1 MNQVEKFMEF
11 AKNFDTRTAP
21 VDIQA
26 MAEKYGQYIFDME
39 TDDKACSYAEEGC
52 IIGLMFQQN
61 VIADPIAVDL
71 GLPSG
76 TKWAD
81 RNVGAKLPEDT
92 GLYFSWGNTDGHE
105 AGKDYYFDDDTY
117 DDTPGAELDGDI
129 DLAHDAA
136 RTNLGEPWQMPTKDQ
151 FKELVENCE
160 CEECTLNGY
169 RGRRFTSKIN
179 GNSIF
184 MPFAGYI
191 SGTGLYHRGSYGI
204 YWSASLGSAAYGYG
218 LHFGSGGVNPA
229 YIDCRFDGFSVRAV
243 Q

>member
-1 MNQVEKFMEF
+1 MKIMEPGIDLRRQIL
-11 AKNFDTRTAP
+11 DTYCVKGDVKSLEFCRKAYDFIMGNDKECT
-21 VDIQA
+21 QST
-26 MAEKYGQYIFDME
+26 E
-39 TDDKACSYAEEGC
+39 TPS
-52 IIGLMFQQN
+52 
-61 VIADPIAVDL
+61 DPIAVDL

-105 AGKDYYFDDDTY
+105 AGKDYDFDDDTY
-117 DDTPGAELDGDI
+117 DDTPGAEVDGDI

-136 RTNLGEPWQMPTKDQ
+136 RANLGEPWQMPTKDQ
-151 FKELVENCE
+151 FKELVDNCE
-160 CEECTLNGY
+160 CEVCTLNGY

-184 MPFAGYI
+184 MPFSGYI
-191 SGTGLYHRGSYGI
+191 YRTGLYGRGSHGH
-204 YWSASLGSAAYGYG
+204 YWSASLYSAAYGYY
-218 LHFGSGGVNPA
+218 LYFLSGYVDPA
-229 YIDCRFDGFSVRAV
+229 NDSARFVGFSVRAV

>member
-1 MNQVEKFMEF
+1 MEPGIDLRRYIL
-11 AKNFDTRTAP
+11 DTYCVKGDVKSLEFCRKAYDFVMGNDKEGNPST
-21 VDIQA
+21 
-26 MAEKYGQYIFDME
+26 E
-39 TDDKACSYAEEGC
+39 T
-52 IIGLMFQQN
+52 N
-61 VIADPIAVDL
+61 TDPIAVDL

-105 AGKDYYFDDDTY
+105 AGKDYDFDDDTY

-136 RTNLGEPWQMPTKDQ
+136 RVNLGEPWQMPTKDQ
-151 FKELVENCE
+151 VNELVENCE
-160 CEECTLNGY
+160 CEVCTLNGY

-191 SGTGLYHRGSYGI
+191 YGTGLDNRGSNGN
-204 YWSASLGSAAYGYG
+204 YWSASLYSAANGYN
-218 LHFGSGGVNPA
+218 LYFNSGGVFPA
-229 YIDCRFDGFSVRAV
+229 DISSRFCGFSVRAV

>member
-1 MNQVEKFMEF
+1 MEPGIDLRRHIL
-11 AKNFDTRTAP
+11 DTYCVKGDVKSLEFCRKAYDFVIGNDKEGTP
-21 VDIQA
+21 ST
-26 MAEKYGQYIFDME
+26 E
-39 TDDKACSYAEEGC
+39 T
-52 IIGLMFQQN
+52 N
-61 VIADPIAVDL
+61 TDPIAVDL

-105 AGKDYYFDDDTY
+105 AGKDYDFDDDIY

-136 RTNLGEPWQMPTKDQ
+136 RANLGEPWQMPTSAH
-151 FKELVENCE
+151 FEELVDNCE
-160 CEECTLNGY
+160 CEVCTLNGY

-191 SGTGLYHRGSYGI
+191 SGTGLYNRGSNGGF
-204 YWSASLGSAAYGYG
+204 WSASLCSAANGYN
-218 LHFGSGGVNPA
+218 LYFNSGGVYPA
-229 YIDCRFDGFSVRAV
+229 NNYNRFSGFSVRAV

>member
-1 MNQVEKFMEF
+1 MESGIELRIQILERF
-11 AKNFDTRTAP
+11 GING
-21 VDIQA
+21 DIKSIDFCRKA
-26 MAEKYGQYIFDME
+26 YDFIMGN
-39 TDDKACSYAEEGC
+39 DKECTPSTEP
-52 IIGLMFQQN
+52 N
-61 VIADPIAVDL
+61 TDPIAVDL

-105 AGKDYYFDDDTY
+105 AGKDYDFDDDTY
-117 DDTPGAELDGDI
+117 DDTPGAEVDGDI

-136 RTNLGEPWQMPTKDQ
+136 RANLGEPWQMPTKDQ
-151 FKELVENCE
+151 FKELVDNCE
-160 CEECTLNGY
+160 CEVCTLNGY

-184 MPFAGYI
+184 MPFSGYI
-191 SGTGLYHRGSYGI
+191 YGTGLYGRGSRGS
-204 YWSASLGSAAYGYG
+204 YWSASLYSAANGYY
-218 LHFGSGGVNPA
+218 LYFNSGGVGPA
-229 YIDCRFDGFSVRAV
+229 NYSNRFDGFSVRAV

>member
-1 MNQVEKFMEF
+1 MEPGIDLRRQIL
-11 AKNFDTRTAP
+11 DTYCVKGDVKSLEFCRKAYDFIMGNDKECT
-21 VDIQA
+21 QST
-26 MAEKYGQYIFDME
+26 E
-39 TDDKACSYAEEGC
+39 TPS
-52 IIGLMFQQN
+52 
-61 VIADPIAVDL
+61 DPIAVDL

-105 AGKDYYFDDDTY
+105 AGKDYDFDDDTY
-117 DDTPGAELDGDI
+117 DDTPGAEVDGDI

-136 RTNLGEPWQMPTKDQ
+136 RANLGEPWQMPTKDQ
-151 FKELVENCE
+151 FKELVDNCE
-160 CEECTLNGY
+160 CEVCTLNGY

-184 MPFAGYI
+184 MPFSGYI
-191 SGTGLYHRGSYGI
+191 YGTGLYGRGSRGS
-204 YWSASLGSAAYGYG
+204 YWSASLYSAANGYY
-218 LHFGSGGVNPA
+218 LYFNSGGVGPA
-229 YIDCRFDGFSVRAV
+229 NYSNRFDGFSVRAV

>member
-1 MNQVEKFMEF
+1 MEPGIDLRRQIL
-11 AKNFDTRTAP
+11 DTYCVKGDVKSLEFCRKAYDFIMGNDKECT
-21 VDIQA
+21 QST
-26 MAEKYGQYIFDME
+26 E
-39 TDDKACSYAEEGC
+39 TPS
-52 IIGLMFQQN
+52 
-61 VIADPIAVDL
+61 DPIAVDL

-105 AGKDYYFDDDTY
+105 AGKDYDFDDDTY
-117 DDTPGAELDGDI
+117 DDTPGAEVDGDI

-136 RTNLGEPWQMPTKDQ
+136 RANLGEPWQMPTKDQ
-151 FKELVENCE
+151 FKELVDNCE
-160 CEECTLNGY
+160 CEVCTLNGY

-184 MPFAGYI
+184 MPFSGYI
-191 SGTGLYHRGSYGI
+191 YRTGLYGRGSRGS
-204 YWSASLGSAAYGYG
+204 YWSASLYSAANGYY
-218 LHFGSGGVNPA
+218 LYFNSGGVGPA
-229 YIDCRFDGFSVRAV
+229 NYSNRFDGFSVRAV

>member
-1 MNQVEKFMEF
+1 MGNDKEGIPS
-11 AKNFDTRTAP
+11 T
-21 VDIQA
+21 
-26 MAEKYGQYIFDME
+26 E
-39 TDDKACSYAEEGC
+39 T
-52 IIGLMFQQN
+52 N
-61 VIADPIAVDL
+61 TDPIAVDL
-71 GLPSG
+71 ALPSG

-105 AGKDYYFDDDTY
+105 AGKDYDFDDDTY
-117 DDTPGAELDGDI
+117 DDTLGAELDGDI

-136 RTNLGEPWQMPTKDQ
+136 RANLGEPWQMPTKDQ

-160 CEECTLNGY
+160 CEVCTLNGY

-191 SGTGLYHRGSYGI
+191 IGTGLYGRGSHGV
-204 YWSASLGSAAYGYG
+204 YWSASLYSAASGYY
-218 LHFGSGGVNPA
+218 LYFSSSYVNPA
-229 YIDCRFDGFSVRAV
+229 YHDIRYDGFSVRAV
-243 Q
+243 QNIA